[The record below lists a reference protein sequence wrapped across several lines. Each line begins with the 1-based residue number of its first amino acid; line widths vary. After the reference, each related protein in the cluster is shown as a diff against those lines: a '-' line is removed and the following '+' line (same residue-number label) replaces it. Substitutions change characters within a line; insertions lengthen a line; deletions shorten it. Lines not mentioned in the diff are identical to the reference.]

1 MLASVDI
8 SIPHTSQDWGA
19 ILPEVSIAVLVLVVL
34 TGAILMPKQNRLNAV
49 LAIGGLLAL
58 TIGFTAWFAC
68 NGVPFNNATS
78 FGGLLLHH
86 SFGQWMRLFFAVT
99 GVVVLYYG
107 SVFLGKR
114 ELPQTEF
121 FVLVLT
127 ITGALMLLA
136 QSNNFLML
144 FVALE
149 TVTIGFYILV
159 SFYRYKSFSLEAG
172 IKYLI
177 LGALSSG
184 ILLAGIVL
192 LYGAAG
198 NPTYVGHVSEALD
211 FEQLK
216 LFLSLNGELLIVKIG
231 VVLVLCGVAFKIG
244 AVPFQIWIP
253 DVYQGAPSP
262 VTLFLSV
269 ASKAAGFAILLV
281 LVSVPF
287 ASMTE
292 LVVPVLTVFAIL
304 SILFGNLTAL
314 SQTNVKRMLGLSGV
328 SHAGY
333 LLMGVL
339 AFIFVGDGAL
349 AAVLFYLY
357 VYAFA
362 SFAIF
367 GVLIHRNNPDDAHIE
382 IADFSGM
389 ARAQPLLASVLL
401 VGLGS
406 LAGIPPLAGFI
417 GKLMIFYYAYQAQAY
432 VLLAVAIVGVVLS
445 IYYYFGWI
453 RAAWFVREGEISNDL
468 YEPKDSNNFLKP
480 SCGAAAALVLFAAV
494 SLILGF
500 LPLALLNWW

>member
-19 ILPEVSIAVLVLVVL
+19 ILPEVSLAVLVLVVL
-34 TGAILMPKQNRLNAV
+34 TGAILFPRQNRLNAV

-58 TIGFTAWFAC
+58 TVGFTCWFVC
-68 NGVPFNNATS
+68 SGIPFENSPS
-78 FGGLLLHH
+78 FGGLLYHH
-86 SFGQWMRLFFAVT
+86 SFGQWMRLFFAIT
-99 GVVVLYYG
+99 GLVVLFYG
-107 SVFLGKR
+107 SVFLGR
-114 ELPQTEF
+114 RQLPQTEF

-127 ITGALMLLA
+127 ITGGLMLLV
-136 QSNNFLML
+136 QSHNMLML

-192 LYGAAG
+192 LYGAAS
-198 NPTYVGHVSEALD
+198 NPELAGHVEDALD
-211 FEQLK
+211 FEQLR
-216 LFLSLNGELLIVKIG
+216 LFLTLQGDLLIVQAG
-231 VVLVLCGVAFKIG
+231 VVLILCGIAFKIG

-269 ASKAAGFAILLV
+269 GSKAGGFAVLLV
-281 LVSVPF
+281 LISVPL
-287 ASMTE
+287 E
-292 LVVPVLTVFAIL
+292 PVRDLVLPVITVFAIL
-304 SILFGNLTAL
+304 SMLFGNLAAI

-333 LLMGVL
+333 LLMGVV
-339 AFIFVGDGAL
+339 AFMYLGDVVL
-349 AAVLFYLY
+349 PVILFYLF

-362 SFAIF
+362 SFAVF
-367 GVLIHRNNPDDAHIE
+367 GVLVYRNHPDDAHIE
-382 IADFSGM
+382 IADFVGM
-389 ARAQPLLASVLL
+389 GKNHPLLGAVLL
-401 VGLGS
+401 LGVVS
-406 LAGIPPLAGFI
+406 LAGIPPMAGFV
-417 GKLMIFYYAYQAQAY
+417 GKLMIFYYAFQAGAY
-432 VLLAVAIVGVVLS
+432 VLLGAAILGVVLS

-453 RAAWFVREGEISNDL
+453 RAAWFVREGETHESQKEAIEAFS
-468 YEPKDSNNFLKP
+468 SP
-480 SCGAAAALVLFAAV
+480 SAGSSVVLILFAAI

-500 LPLALLNWW
+500 LPLGLLNWW